1 MTFHFFGVLSTNI
14 AEVEEEESPALLIL
28 ECMTESVDP
37 LILFAASNYCSSL
50 LCALLKKKKKKK
62 NSSTTTTGREIFVGL
77 HLRYYFKSENR
88 VLIWFPFPLLNNSIP
103 TAKKPDTLLFFARVV
118 KFSGSQNKQ

>member
-50 LCALLKKKKKKK
+50 LCALLKKKQKKEKQF
-62 NSSTTTTGREIFVGL
+62 NYNYRQGNFCWL
-77 HLRYYFKSENR
+77 AFK
-88 VLIWFPFPLLNNSIP
+88 I
-103 TAKKPDTLLFFARVV
+103 LF
-118 KFSGSQNKQ
+118 

>member
-50 LCALLKKKKKKK
+50 LCALLKKKKKK

-88 VLIWFPFPLLNNSIP
+88 VLIWFPFPLLKNSIP